1 MAFKNP
7 FRRSGAMQ
15 VPTANGTSRAAV
27 IPERRAD
34 NSISIQPTPAKRPP
48 HSGMRIF
55 QAAGTGRMESSW
67 SATPTTVDSWIY
79 QHWSSLVARSREQ
92 AENADHYRKFK
103 QLVRDNVAGPKG
115 FDLQAAVKDPNGAPD
130 VLASSAIEDAW
141 ARFRKKGNFDVT
153 GTYSG
158 ADADRLVATSTAVD
172 GEIIAIKRYGRDLN
186 EFGFAIQFID
196 PVLLNPTHFES
207 LGNGNFVR
215 HGIEFNSNGKAVAY
229 YFRKFDE
236 RQVGYVQTY
245 GAGSCERIPAENV
258 IHIFLPEIL
267 NQKRGLPWGRT
278 SLSRLRML
286 SAFEDAAIT
295 NARVGAAKMGFFKD
309 LDANNDDEEDNIPMD
324 AEAGVFENIGNRE
337 FVDWSPQFPDQSI
350 DPFTKTILRSIS
362 SGLGVSYNNLA
373 SDLTSVNFSS
383 IRQGALDEREVWK
396 GIQEWQIEWW
406 CIPVFEA
413 WLERA
418 LLSGSITVMGKPLKF
433 ERLDKYK
440 GVTFQGRRW
449 AWIDPSSEMAANE
462 KAIALRI
469 KSRSEVVRETTTRDP
484 VDVWEEC
491 AREDKEMAA
500 LGVKPLPTP
509 GSPAPTPPPPDNS
522 NQNA

>member
-1 MAFKNP
+1 
-7 FRRSGAMQ
+7 
-15 VPTANGTSRAAV
+15 
-27 IPERRAD
+27 
-34 NSISIQPTPAKRPP
+34 
-48 HSGMRIF
+48 MRIF
-55 QAAGTGRMESSW
+55 QAANSGRLEASW
-67 SATPTTVDSWIY
+67 NATPTTVDSWIY
-79 QHWSSLVARSREQ
+79 QHHASLVARSREQ
-92 AENADHYRKFK
+92 AENADHMRKFK

-115 FDLQAAVKDPNGAPD
+115 FVLQAAVKDIGGNPD
-130 VLASSAIEDAW
+130 TLASKAIEDAW
-141 ARFRKKGNFDVT
+141 ERFRKKGNFDVT

-158 ADADRLVATSTAVD
+158 VDADRLVATTSAVD
-172 GEIIAIKRYGRDLN
+172 GEIIAIKRYGLDLN
-186 EFGFAIQFID
+186 EFGFAIQFVD
-196 PVLLNPTHFES
+196 PVLLNPTHFEN
-207 LGNGNFVR
+207 LGNGNHIR
-215 HGIEFNSNGKAVAY
+215 HGIEFNSNNRPVAY
-229 YFRKFDE
+229 HFRKFDE
-236 RQVGYVQTY
+236 RQMGYINYASQGYDRVL
-245 GAGSCERIPAENV
+245 AENV
-258 IHIFLPEIL
+258 IHVFLPEIL

-278 SLSRLRML
+278 ALWRLRML
-286 SAFEDAAIT
+286 SGFEDAAIT
-295 NARVGAAKMGFFKD
+295 NARVGAAKMGFFRD
-309 LDANNDDEEDNIPMD
+309 TDAENDDDDAIRMD

-337 FVDWSPQFPDQSI
+337 FVQWNPQFPEASI

-406 CIPVFEA
+406 CVPVFEA
-413 WLERA
+413 WLSCA
-418 LLSGSITVMGKPLKF
+418 LLHLSIKVNGKPLKT
-433 ERLDKYK
+433 ERLEKYK

-491 AREDKEMAA
+491 AREEKEMEL

-509 GSPAPTPPPPDNS
+509 GSPPPLPDPAPNENS
-522 NQNA
+522 